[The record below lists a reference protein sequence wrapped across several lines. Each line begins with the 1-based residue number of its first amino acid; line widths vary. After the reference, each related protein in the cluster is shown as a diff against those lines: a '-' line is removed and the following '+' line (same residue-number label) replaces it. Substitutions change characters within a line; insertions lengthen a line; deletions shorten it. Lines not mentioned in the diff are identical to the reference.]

1 MTTFELYFCATLLRG
16 ALAVLFLL
24 GAESLLRHRLS
35 AGLRRLLWAGCIL
48 LLLVPQMN
56 FSALPLKLDLS
67 SLRTAGAAAAPARPS
82 ARTAGAGQ
90 PGIAPAENGRAPS
103 SGPHGAGSSCTAGM
117 WNSASSRSCRFRRFC
132 FCCGAICAA
141 EE

>member
-56 FSALPLKLDLS
+56 F
-67 SLRTAGAAAAPARPS
+67 
-82 ARTAGAGQ
+82 
-90 PGIAPAENGRAPS
+90 
-103 SGPHGAGSSCTAGM
+103 
-117 WNSASSRSCRFRRFC
+117 
-132 FCCGAICAA
+132 
-141 EE
+141 

>member
-67 SLRTAGAAAAPARPS
+67 SLRT
-82 ARTAGAGQ
+82 
-90 PGIAPAENGRAPS
+90 ENGRAPS

-117 WNSASSRSCRFRRFC
+117 WNSVSSRSCRFRHFC

>member
-35 AGLRRLLWAGCIL
+35 TGLRRLLWAGCIL

-67 SLRTAGAAAAPARPS
+67 SLRTAGAATAPARPS

-90 PGIAPAENGRAPS
+90 PGIAPAGERPRSLIRA
-103 SGPHGAGSSCTAGM
+103 A
-117 WNSASSRSCRFRRFC
+117 WRRFQQHRRNVELGIIA
-132 FCCGAICAA
+132 FLPIPALLLLLWR
-141 EE
+141 